1 MDKRDVRN
9 FKLLAIFIFLVG
21 CSDAAPTV
29 ALLRS
34 LEGFDF
40 NESSI
45 VTSNLASVPLTAKCS
60 SYVGKVEMSFD
71 DGVTWINPGAHDVT
85 AKSECSNGTF
95 TINISSSSSP
105 LSAMTIGNG
114 QLIKIKF
121 RAMPKVGAWIHR
133 TVSLKYS
140 ASTVIRQELL
150 SGSQVSTGTN
160 MILRGRARAQSQF
173 TASGG
178 GFAITGRIKQ

>member
-1 MDKRDVRN
+1 MSKRDVRN
-9 FKLLAIFIFLVG
+9 FNILGIFLFMVG

-40 NESSI
+40 NETSI
-45 VTSNLASVPLTAKCS
+45 VTSNLSAVPLSAKCS
-60 SYVGKVEMSFD
+60 SYVGKIEMSFD
-71 DGVTWINPGAHDVT
+71 DGVTWINPGAHDVS
-85 AKSECSNGTF
+85 AKSECANGSF
-95 TINISSSSSP
+95 TMNISNSSSP
-105 LSAMTIGNG
+105 LNAMTIGNG

-121 RAMPKVGAWIHR
+121 RAMPKVGSWIYR
-133 TVSLKYS
+133 SVSLKYS

-150 SGSQVSTGTN
+150 AGSQIQSGTN